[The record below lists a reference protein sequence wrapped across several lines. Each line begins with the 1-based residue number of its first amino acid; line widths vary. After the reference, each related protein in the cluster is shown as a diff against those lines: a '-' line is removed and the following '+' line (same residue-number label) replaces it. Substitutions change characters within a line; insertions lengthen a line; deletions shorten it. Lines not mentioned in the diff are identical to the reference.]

1 MALRYE
7 NGQYVLD
14 GVKKA
19 GTQSASDRLAI
30 QKQREETQKNQQTTT
45 KPTTQQNTTTASKKQ
60 GGFLY
65 DAISRIVGD
74 AEFEVRS
81 RVLANQE
88 AEKEFPVL
96 NNTVGK
102 KETEAAIAANQD
114 IITSFDSKWK
124 EISQNGRL
132 SPEQKQAA
140 VSDLYKQV
148 RDAEEAIY
156 NAQTAER
163 ELEAAKKAQDR
174 ARQDY
179 ADAVYKGL
187 VKERLESV
195 KDSEDFDEYR
205 QKGAETETDANI
217 VKWVQSVNAP
227 GSAMEKQYYMDLYR
241 FLTDEEL
248 GVYEYY
254 VGKGDVARADRYM
267 TNVIKPILQE
277 RQAQSKAD
285 AVNDMEGVSKTLATM
300 LVGTEAG
307 YYNFLTG
314 LVGVAESI
322 GNALGYETEPY
333 QPVLEL
339 TYQKVIQDA
348 GGVDKLLGEL
358 AYNIGSN
365 APAMFTGQV
374 SSGLGRAMFGGSVYG
389 NSYREAKEAGV
400 EEAVAHL
407 YSALNTAAEL
417 GLETVLGGIPGVS
430 GKNGLA
436 SKIGKSIQKV
446 TDGFVK
452 NPTIARLIYTGAK
465 MASGGMGEGVEE
477 YLQSI
482 INPALQNFL
491 LGAENEIQ
499 LLSQESMDSALV
511 GLLMGIVMNGMAG
524 GNLTTGQRKALSQR
538 EAEYLTKQYE
548 DIVQRIGADSP
559 KAAQAYEDMMD
570 ALTANAVLDME
581 ATAADVISAS
591 QNDGM
596 NTDSIVQDNGMR
608 AAILNPENTAEL
620 YQYFGKDTT
629 RYMIEAAKAYE
640 SPASVAQRARM
651 TATNVSRSLRDW
663 MNSQKENGAPAFF
676 DSEQLVEF
684 LSSKGINTRFF
695 NDPNSR
701 VKAYVS
707 GNDMTINE
715 GAEGSVISAAIH
727 ELGHSTKSGNPK
739 EYQKVLN
746 AVKRLVSNDPTLAN
760 IAGGIIEDYSAL
772 ENGTYLLNDDGSL
785 NRDLADE
792 ELVMNIMEHVIK
804 NPESV
809 LQAVSQERGL
819 ARTVLDWL
827 RGIKNNIA
835 IKLTNSEKA
844 MLDEAGR
851 LFTNM
856 LRGETDSGTFRKYDI
871 VKAND
876 GKDIVV
882 ITDNIFEGKDGEKPH
897 KIVRDY
903 IRRNIGMVYDIAQD
917 GTRVYIGKDLPNEY
931 TQSKATLRLSRH
943 DKRIKNQAAQNL
955 GELIE
960 VSKGGRYVSNKKQ
973 KHSKDAKYGWY
984 RYDTRFVFP
993 KKNKKGFVV
1002 DYLVY
1007 NAEMLI
1013 RHDEDGRKY
1022 LYDMLKIKEA
1032 PRPVAST
1039 LIGSAIKKAAG
1050 APLTVSTVSQ
1060 NSSDV
1065 NNIMGAEGKNNT
1077 KQAIK
1082 TGDTGNGYDGL
1093 SWDEIISKAISRVNT
1108 ANEVK
1113 NLAAQ
1118 TNDVSEIEQQSNQS
1132 AGTPTVAENET
1143 VDPTGSGQQ
1152 RYISQTAQ
1160 RLVSAD
1166 YVPSNVGAELIDEIR
1181 NGTFTYEVSTDA
1193 DAEKSAL
1200 DKIARNGVQGAVSIF
1215 SNAVE
1220 NGNAGKAD
1228 IALGEVLLRQAL
1240 QARDVE
1246 TSMQLIADLAIA
1258 GRQAG
1263 QSLQAMT
1270 MLNKLTP
1277 DGRLYTLEKMVMHM
1291 QEDLDRNRGSKA
1303 PTLRISPELAE
1314 KLLFA
1319 KDAEEADT
1327 AEDDI
1332 VKDIAKQIPATL
1344 AEKWNAWRYLAMLGN
1359 PKTHFRNI
1367 IGNATFIPIRNLKN
1381 AIKAGLE
1388 SLDVKRGKMQ
1398 QSERTASVTTDKAS
1412 RDYAR
1417 ADFENVKD
1425 IASGAGK
1432 YNDAKSRVNDARKIF
1447 DSKFLEKP
1455 RNWNGNWLEG
1465 EDIFFL
1471 KRAYANSFAQAMKAR
1486 GITVDQLKDGTP
1498 GAQRKL
1504 NSLREYAIREAQK
1517 STFREAS
1524 AVADAL
1530 NRMKK
1535 MPGIGAVLEG
1545 VLPFTKTPIN
1555 ITKRS
1560 LEYSPVGLFK
1570 SFYDLARNTKRTTTD
1585 RRYKTREQAL
1595 DEMASGLTGTG
1606 VLLLG
1611 MLARALDIVNGKEE
1625 DENKASY
1632 MNMLGLQNY
1641 SINVGD
1647 STYTLNWLA
1656 PASIPFFT
1664 GVNLFD
1670 AIEGEYDGMSAVE
1683 VVSNFAT
1690 PALDPL
1696 LEMSMLQ
1703 GVNDLIDN
1711 VRFED
1716 SSIPAV
1722 LINSATGYVSQG
1734 VPTLFGALART
1745 FDDTRRSKYTDKTTG
1760 IPAGAQKFMQNVQ
1773 AKIPGLENMLNEYV
1787 DFWGRTEEEKNILV
1801 RAFENLVS
1809 PGYISNKNTSD
1820 VDVELLRLYDA
1831 TGEVGVLPSYAPKY
1845 FNVKGKRLD
1854 LSSEQY
1860 VTYQKERGTLAFDI
1874 MDEMV
1879 HSEDYERLTDI
1890 EKAEAAEM
1898 VLDYANDVA
1907 KTKVSD
1913 YSMDGTNKKIFE
1925 ASQKGVPPVYSI
1937 ISRVMTGTASDAAGK
1952 KNLTNAEIVE
1962 ALGGK
1967 SSPETIISNL
1977 NETAQQKYEK
1987 AKRMD
1992 ISSKQFVDAVVAMSE
2007 YDSKSNQLSAL
2018 KSIGLTSK
2026 KAFSLYYVMSGKTE
2040 TPAVKLGRQ
2049 KAIDSGISETKF
2061 YDMYMS
2067 LGGTKRGKQE
2077 SYDILRQSG
2086 FSSAD
2091 AKTFLLS
2098 MWDYKKTGYEE

>member
-19 GTQSASDRLAI
+19 GTQSASDRLSFQ
-30 QKQREETQKNQQTTT
+30 QKREEAQKNQQTTT
-45 KPTTQQNTTTASKKQ
+45 KPVTQQNTTTAPKKQ

-65 DAISRIVGD
+65 DAISRLVGD
-74 AEFEVRS
+74 AEFEVRA

-96 NNTVGK
+96 NNTLGK
-102 KETEAAIAANQD
+102 RETEAAIAANQD
-114 IITSFDSKWK
+114 IITSFDSKWQ
-124 EISQNGRL
+124 EINQNGML

-163 ELEAAKKAQDR
+163 ELEAAKKAQDQE
-174 ARQDY
+174 RQSY

-187 VKERLESV
+187 VKERFESV
-195 KDSEDFDEYR
+195 KDSEDFETYR
-205 QKGAETETDANI
+205 QRGANTDTNANI
-217 VKWVQSVNAP
+217 VKWMQSVNAP
-227 GSAMEKQYYMDLYR
+227 GTAAEKQYYLDLYR
-241 FLTDEEL
+241 FLTEEEL

-254 VGKGDVARADRYM
+254 VGKDAVRADWYM
-267 TNVIKPILQE
+267 TNVLEPLLQE

-285 AVNDMEGVSKTLATM
+285 AVNDMEGVGKTLATM
-300 LVGTEAG
+300 LVGGEAG

-548 DIVQRIGADSP
+548 DIVQQIGADSP

-570 ALTANAVLDME
+570 ALTANAVLEME

-629 RYMIEAAKAYE
+629 RAMIEAAKAYE
-640 SPASVAQRARM
+640 SPASVAQRIGNAMQSAKNWISDRRQTQQTTTGSEWIKEEDFDAYM
-651 TATNVSRSLRDW
+651 NAGDRGKSKSRKRKQYEKYGSALLDTKEKRDAFIKQSQIDGNKDTRIAVFGKVGEKLSQAVFEMSDGDVDVSDKYLELDSNHLYHTRHFSLEEKLKIPEW
-663 MNSQKENGAPAFF
+663 IMNCDDVLRVRKKNG
-676 DSEQLVEF
+676 DTKIYLG
-684 LSSKGINTRFF
+684 KKIN
-695 NDPNSR
+695 
-701 VKAYVS
+701 
-707 GNDMTINE
+707 GH
-715 GAEGSVISAAIH
+715 SVIV
-727 ELGHSTKSGNPK
+727 ELLSTSR
-739 EYQKVLN
+739 
-746 AVKRLVSNDPTLAN
+746 A
-760 IAGGIIEDYSAL
+760 
-772 ENGTYLLNDDGSL
+772 SL
-785 NRDLADE
+785 
-792 ELVMNIMEHVIK
+792 I
-804 NPESV
+804 
-809 LQAVSQERGL
+809 
-819 ARTVLDWL
+819 
-827 RGIKNNIA
+827 
-835 IKLTNSEKA
+835 
-844 MLDEAGR
+844 
-851 LFTNM
+851 
-856 LRGETDSGTFRKYDI
+856 
-871 VKAND
+871 
-876 GKDIVV
+876 
-882 ITDNIFEGKDGEKPH
+882 
-897 KIVRDY
+897 
-903 IRRNIGMVYDIAQD
+903 
-917 GTRVYIGKDLPNEY
+917 
-931 TQSKATLRLSRH
+931 
-943 DKRIKNQAAQNL
+943 
-955 GELIE
+955 
-960 VSKGGRYVSNKKQ
+960 
-973 KHSKDAKYGWY
+973 
-984 RYDTRFVFP
+984 
-993 KKNKKGFVV
+993 
-1002 DYLVY
+1002 
-1007 NAEMLI
+1007 
-1013 RHDEDGRKY
+1013 
-1022 LYDMLKIKEA
+1022 
-1032 PRPVAST
+1032 
-1039 LIGSAIKKAAG
+1039 
-1050 APLTVSTVSQ
+1050 PLTVLNMSTEEYKSRYGQRIPVNENNGGYRQATASNETMPFTPEALAPSTIDTETITQ
-1060 NSSDV
+1060 NETSVNSGISDKTE
-1065 NNIMGAEGKNNT
+1065 NDQTAKATEAENK
-1077 KQAIK
+1077 
-1082 TGDTGNGYDGL
+1082 
-1093 SWDEIISKAISRVNT
+1093 IIRN
-1108 ANEVK
+1108 
-1113 NLAAQ
+1113 
-1118 TNDVSEIEQQSNQS
+1118 
-1132 AGTPTVAENET
+1132 VAENET

-1319 KDAEEADT
+1319 EDTEAADI

-1359 PKTHFRNI
+1359 PRTHFRNI

-1381 AIKAGLE
+1381 VIKTGLE

-1398 QSERTASVTTDKAS
+1398 QSERTASITTDKAS

-1447 DSKFLEKP
+1447 DSKILEKP
-1455 RNWNGNWLEG
+1455 RNWNGTWLEG

-1517 STFREAS
+1517 ATFREAS

-1611 MLARALDIVNGKEE
+1611 LLARALGIVNGKEE

-1670 AIEGEYDGMSAVE
+1670 AIEGDYDGMSAVE

-1831 TGEVGVLPSYAPKY
+1831 TGEAGVLPDYAPKY
-1845 FNVKGKRLD
+1845 FNVDGKRVD
-1854 LSSEQY
+1854 LTAEQY
-1860 VTYQKERGTLAFDI
+1860 VKFQKERGTLAFDL

-1907 KTKVSD
+1907 QTKVSD
-1913 YSMDGTNKKIFE
+1913 YKLVGTNGKIHSS
-1925 ASQKGVPPVYSI
+1925 ANNGISPVYSI
-1937 ISRVMTGTASDAAGK
+1937 ISRVMTGTAADAAGK

-1977 NETAQQKYEK
+1977 NKTAQQKYEK

-2026 KAFSLYYVMSGKTE
+2026 KAFSLYYVMSGNTE
-2040 TPAVKLGRQ
+2040 TPAVKVGRQ

-2061 YDMYMS
+2061 YDMYMA

>member
-30 QKQREETQKNQQTTT
+30 QQKREEAQKNQQTTT
-45 KPTTQQNTTTASKKQ
+45 KPVTQQNTTTAPKKQ

-65 DAISRIVGD
+65 DAISRLVGD
-74 AEFEVRS
+74 AEFEVRA

-96 NNTVGK
+96 NNTLEK
-102 KETEAAIAANQD
+102 KATEAAIAANQD
-114 IITSFDSKWK
+114 IITSFDSKWQK
-124 EISQNGRL
+124 INQNGML

-148 RDAEEAIY
+148 RDAEDAIY

-163 ELEAAKKAQDR
+163 ESEAAKKVQDQE
-174 ARQDY
+174 RQSY
-179 ADAVYKGL
+179 ADAVYNSL
-187 VKERLESV
+187 VKTRLEDA
-195 KDSEDFDEYR
+195 KDAEDFAEYSA
-205 QKGAETETDANI
+205 KGASINNTSNI
-217 VKWVQSVNAP
+217 VN
-227 GSAMEKQYYMDLYR
+227 YMKADTNPDNQMYR
-241 FLTDEEL
+241 NWYNLLTDDEL
-248 GVYEYY
+248 ATYNYY
-254 VGKGDVARADRYM
+254 VGKGDTARADKYM
-267 TNVIKPILQE
+267 TQFMTPILQARE
-277 RQAQSKAD
+277 AQGKAD
-285 AVNDMEGVSKTLATM
+285 AIADLEGVGKTLATM
-300 LVGTEAG
+300 MVATGAG
-307 YYNFLTG
+307 YESFLTG

-322 GNALGYETEPY
+322 GNALGYETDPF
-333 QPVLEL
+333 QPVQAM
-339 TYQKVIQDA
+339 TYQKVIENA

-524 GNLTTGQRKALSQR
+524 GNLTTGKRKALSQR

-548 DIVQRIGADSP
+548 DIVQQIGADSP
-559 KAAQAYEDMMD
+559 KAAKAYEDMMD

-596 NTDSIVQDNGMR
+596 NTESIVQDNGMR

-629 RYMIEAAKAYE
+629 RAMIEAAKAYE
-640 SPASVAQRARM
+640 KASIAESVTVAQKYTRPTELQAEQTVTGGSENRTSKVVDVSKLDNYEPSARRRIEGYLSAVDTKLKEIVEKFRNNKKAKFERYRISDVSQREADDTKKVLGIDVTGYTNNIDSNSINHINKRHGTNGKADKSMSDPNDIARM
-651 TATNVSRSLRDW
+651 GYIL
-663 MNSQKENGAPAFF
+663 ENY
-676 DSEQLVEF
+676 DSADLLVDDNGIPI
-684 LSSKGINTRFF
+684 LS
-695 NDPNSR
+695 
-701 VKAYVS
+701 KAY
-707 GNDMTINE
+707 
-715 GAEGSVISAAIH
+715 
-727 ELGHSTKSGNPK
+727 L
-739 EYQKVLN
+739 
-746 AVKRLVSNDPTLAN
+746 
-760 IAGGIIEDYSAL
+760 
-772 ENGTYLLNDDGSL
+772 
-785 NRDLADE
+785 
-792 ELVMNIMEHVIK
+792 
-804 NPESV
+804 
-809 LQAVSQERGL
+809 
-819 ARTVLDWL
+819 
-827 RGIKNNIA
+827 
-835 IKLTNSEKA
+835 
-844 MLDEAGR
+844 
-851 LFTNM
+851 
-856 LRGETDSGTFRKYDI
+856 
-871 VKAND
+871 
-876 GKDIVV
+876 
-882 ITDNIFEGKDGEKPH
+882 GKDGLPTPF
-897 KIVRDY
+897 IVFTKKVDGKY
-903 IRRNIGMVYDIAQD
+903 YAVVAVAENKYKKLWVQTVYSAKNKEDVTQTLIDDVLDTSDRSSASPSSNTDTVTQ
-917 GTRVYIGKDLPNEY
+917 NE
-931 TQSKATLRLSRH
+931 TSVNSGISDKTENDQTAKATES
-943 DKRIKNQAAQNL
+943 A
-955 GELIE
+955 
-960 VSKGGRYVSNKKQ
+960 NKI
-973 KHSKDAKYGWY
+973 
-984 RYDTRFVFP
+984 
-993 KKNKKGFVV
+993 
-1002 DYLVY
+1002 
-1007 NAEMLI
+1007 I
-1013 RHDEDGRKY
+1013 R
-1022 LYDMLKIKEA
+1022 
-1032 PRPVAST
+1032 
-1039 LIGSAIKKAAG
+1039 
-1050 APLTVSTVSQ
+1050 
-1060 NSSDV
+1060 N
-1065 NNIMGAEGKNNT
+1065 
-1077 KQAIK
+1077 
-1082 TGDTGNGYDGL
+1082 
-1093 SWDEIISKAISRVNT
+1093 
-1108 ANEVK
+1108 
-1113 NLAAQ
+1113 
-1118 TNDVSEIEQQSNQS
+1118 
-1132 AGTPTVAENET
+1132 VAENET

-1200 DKIARNGVQGAVSIF
+1200 GKIARNGVQGAVSIF

-1319 KDAEEADT
+1319 KDAEAADI

-1381 AIKAGLE
+1381 VIKAGLE
-1388 SLDVKRGKMQ
+1388 SLDVRRGKMQ
-1398 QSERTASVTTDKAS
+1398 QAERTASVTTDKAS

-1447 DSKFLEKP
+1447 DSKILEKP

-1465 EDIFFL
+1465 EDIRFL

-1486 GITVDQLKDGTP
+1486 GITVDQLNDGTP

-1504 NSLREYAIREAQK
+1504 NRLREYAIREAQK
-1517 STFREAS
+1517 ATFRDAS

-1530 NRMKK
+1530 NRLKK
-1535 MPGIGAVLEG
+1535 MPGIGPVLEG

-1555 ITKRS
+1555 ITKRA

-1611 MLARALDIVNGKEE
+1611 LLARALDIVNGKEE

-1670 AIEGEYDGMSAVE
+1670 AIEGDYDGMSAVE

-1831 TGEVGVLPSYAPKY
+1831 TGNASVLPDYAPKY
-1845 FNVKGKRLD
+1845 FNVDGKRVD
-1854 LSSEQY
+1854 LTAEQY
-1860 VTYQKERGTLAFDI
+1860 VKFQKERGTLAFDL

-1907 KTKVSD
+1907 QTKVSD
-1913 YSMDGTNKKIFE
+1913 YKLVGTNGKIHSS
-1925 ASQKGVPPVYSI
+1925 AINGISPVYSI
-1937 ISRVMTGTASDAAGK
+1937 ISRVMTGTAADAAGK

-1977 NETAQQKYEK
+1977 NKTAQQKYEK

-1992 ISSKQFVDAVVAMSE
+1992 ISAKQFVDAVVAMSE
-2007 YDSKSNQLSAL
+2007 YDSKTNQLSAL

-2026 KAFSLYYVMSGKTE
+2026 KAFSLYYVMSGNTE
-2040 TPAVKLGRQ
+2040 TPAVKVGRQ

-2061 YDMYMS
+2061 YDMYMA